1 MPDNNE
7 FIEEDH
13 DEYIQNTIDNMDD
26 LTELDVEVAMD
37 TIKNSEYDQLPI
49 QIKDDIRFIILKA
62 LDYYKKNKL
71 GIE

>member
-13 DEYIQNTIDNMDD
+13 DEYIQNTIDNMND
-26 LTELDVEVAMD
+26 LTELDVKVAMD

>member
-13 DEYIQNTIDNMDD
+13 DEYIQNTIDNMND

>member
-13 DEYIQNTIDNMDD
+13 DEYIQNTIDNMND
-26 LTELDVEVAMD
+26 LTELDVEVAMN